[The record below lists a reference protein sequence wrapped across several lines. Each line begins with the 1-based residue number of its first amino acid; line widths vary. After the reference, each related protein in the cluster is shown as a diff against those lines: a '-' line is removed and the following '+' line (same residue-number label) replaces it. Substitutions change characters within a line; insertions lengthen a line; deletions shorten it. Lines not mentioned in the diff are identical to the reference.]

1 MGYND
6 ANVNVLNYLF
16 TVILLFVCALI
27 PRLALSQEMPMDTL
41 RTESARFETALPTE
55 PDTRTQY
62 DIADLARAIFY
73 PNRNKRDVVP
83 TVITIIPNIA
93 ANPTIG
99 FQIGIKAVGG
109 KKLGKDPATF
119 MSVAATSATITTKG
133 IINFYFT
140 HNVFTEGNKWNIQG
154 SLVAARS
161 VVPDYGLGIGVGDYS
176 SIENQVLTNP
186 ERTGYVFHSLFL
198 SFREK
203 IYKEVRKNLF
213 AGAGV
218 SFDIRRRVED
228 RFSPTPVTPYT
239 IYNKRMGYSNNHY
252 SSNGLLFNVQYT
264 TRDNQNRAYR
274 GMYAD
279 AGFRLNQTWMGS
291 TKNALQF
298 TADVRKYWSLSSRNP
313 EHVIAWWNWG
323 AYLIRGSLPY
333 LELAGIGKDPAS
345 RSGRGYKI
353 GYFKGTQFQYSE
365 IEYRFPIMTNK
376 FISGAAFFNIQSSND
391 LVGTRLFQQW
401 QPGGG
406 AGLRVLFNKST
417 RTNLCLDYAFG
428 KFGSG
433 GFFLGINE
441 TF

>member
-16 TVILLFVCALI
+16 TGILLFVFALI
-27 PRLALSQEMPMDTL
+27 PLLALSQEVPMDTL
-41 RTESARFETALPTE
+41 RTDSARFETILPTE
-55 PDTRTQY
+55 PDTLTQY

-252 SSNGLLFNVQYT
+252 SSNGLLFNVQFT

>member
-1 MGYND
+1 
-6 ANVNVLNYLF
+6 V
-16 TVILLFVCALI
+16 
-27 PRLALSQEMPMDTL
+27 PMNTL
-41 RTESARFETALPTE
+41 RTDSARFETILPTE
-55 PDTRTQY
+55 PDTLTQY

-252 SSNGLLFNVQYT
+252 SSNGLLFNVQFT